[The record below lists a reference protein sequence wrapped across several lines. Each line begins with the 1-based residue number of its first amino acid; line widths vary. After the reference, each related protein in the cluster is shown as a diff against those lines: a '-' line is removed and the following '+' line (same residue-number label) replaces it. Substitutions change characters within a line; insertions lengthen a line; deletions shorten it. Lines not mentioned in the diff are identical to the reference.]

1 MFTIHHVLGF
11 ISYLCARNVQCW
23 AGITKSNMEIQ
34 RYNRLKIVLA
44 EKERTGY
51 VALRADGPQHQYSFT
66 LDDQQGTAIRG
77 TARLCRLPE
86 QELYEIARHLDVDVK
101 ELLISSK

>member
-1 MFTIHHVLGF
+1 MFTIHLILGF
-11 ISYLCARNVQCW
+11 ITYLCARNSQCW
-23 AGITKSNMEIQ
+23 AITTKSNMEIQ

-77 TARLCRLPE
+77 TTLRDCT
-86 QELYEIARHLDVDVK
+86 HLDVDVK
-101 ELLISSK
+101 ELLVSSKQDNNLHIQL